1 MTGAD
6 TVHVHGITPQNR
18 HAIPVTLNPMNTC
31 RYCGKMRD
39 EWDCH
44 GPACRSAIARALQRQ
59 RQGLPMVANVIRNEI
74 PENASTGEVIHVLSR
89 QRMRARRGNE
99 ERRERKALE
108 SADETGGTTNR

>member
-1 MTGAD
+1 ME
-6 TVHVHGITPQNR
+6 Q
-18 HAIPVTLNPMNTC
+18 C
-31 RYCGKMRD
+31 RYCGKTRD

-44 GPACRSAIARALQRQ
+44 GPACRGAIARALQRQ

-108 SADETGGTTNR
+108 SADETGGTTHR